1 MRVSRLM
8 IYSSAG
14 FCATAGVVAL
24 SSASAAAPV
33 HHAGLNRV
41 SAVSANKAVS
51 VEIALPL
58 RHQARLARL
67 THQQTVPGSRHYH
80 QWLNPNQFRHRFG
93 ATNSQ
98 LRTLGTKLAASGLS
112 VSASG
117 AQSVRVTGSA
127 AAVNRTFSTRLVN
140 VRSGNGASS
149 LAASRPLVAPRVV
162 RSMGGTVIDLS
173 RTSHAAPDSRRV
185 PTNRAGA
192 FGGYWF
198 TDLKQAYQFPKYGV
212 PAQKGANGAG
222 QTIGIVMS
230 SAPNIHD
237 ANLYFSHEKLA
248 TPTITVKKI
257 DGGSPFDPNSG
268 GSFEVNLDVQQ
279 SGGMAPKAH
288 IIVYDVKELSDQD
301 TFDAYKAVVDDNQ
314 ADVVNSSFGECDKF
328 FTAAY
333 NGGQSFT
340 SILTAEHNLYLQGA
354 AQGITFVASSGDN
367 GGLQCTTK
375 SYAVHGKNGKFIVGG
390 ASPATD
396 PEVTAVGGSNLVT
409 TFKKNSLD
417 SAYVRENADADTE
430 IPNDP
435 FGIGAL
441 VSGGFWGSGS
451 GPSAFFKEP
460 AYQKTFTSN
469 RSGKRE
475 TPDVSLHMG
484 GCPAGISMRCNSEDS
499 FDAEFF
505 GGDLVGVIGTSASAP
520 DFAGAVALY
529 DQVHHSR
536 AGALNP
542 TLYKL
547 GSMQGKGTLGY
558 QVFHRNISG
567 NNGHFSTRYTQTGGQ
582 FGGWDQVLG
591 NGTLIAKNFIF
602 GSDSTPAAGIP
613 QTPTNP

>member
-1 MRVSRLM
+1 
-8 IYSSAG
+8 
-14 FCATAGVVAL
+14 
-24 SSASAAAPV
+24 V
-33 HHAGLNRV
+33 HHAGVNRV
-41 SAVSANKAVS
+41 SAVAASKAVS

-58 RHQARLARL
+58 RHQAKLARL

-93 ATNSQ
+93 ATRGE
-98 LRTLGTKLAASGLS
+98 LRRLGTKFAASGLS
-112 VSASG
+112 VSAAG
-117 AQSVRVTGSA
+117 AQSVRVMGNA
-127 AAVNRTFSTRLVN
+127 AAVNRAFSTRLVN
-140 VRSGNGASS
+140 VRSANGTTS

-173 RTSHAAPDSRRV
+173 RTSHATPDSRRI
-185 PTNRAGA
+185 PTNRLGA
-192 FGGYWF
+192 FGPYWF
-198 TDLKQAYQFPKYGV
+198 TDLKQAYQFPKFGV

-230 SAPNIHD
+230 SAPSIKD

-248 TPTITVKKI
+248 TPTITVKKV
-257 DGGSPFDPNSG
+257 DGGAPFDPNSG

-288 IIVYDVKELSDQD
+288 IIVYNMKDLSNQD
-301 TFDAYKAVVDDNQ
+301 TFDAYKKVVDDNQ
-314 ADVVNSSFGECDKF
+314 ADVVNSSFGECELL
-328 FTAAY
+328 FTAGY
-333 NGGQSFT
+333 NNGQSFT
-340 SILTAEHNLYLQGA
+340 GFLQAQHNLFLQGES
-354 AQGITFVASSGDN
+354 QGITFVASSGDD
-367 GGLQCTTK
+367 GGLQCISK
-375 SYAVHGKNGKFIVGG
+375 SYAVHGKNGTFVVGG
-390 ASPATD
+390 NNPATD
-396 PEVTAVGGSNLVT
+396 PAVTAVGGTNLVT
-409 TFKKNSLD
+409 TFKKGSLN
-417 SAYVRENADADTE
+417 SAYVRENADAD
-430 IPNDP
+430 PQLPQDP
-435 FGIGAL
+435 FGIGKS
-441 VSGGFWGSGS
+441 VTGGFFGSGS

-469 RSGKRE
+469 RSGMRE

-484 GCPAGISMRCNSEDS
+484 GCPVGSMRCGSEDS
-499 FDAEFF
+499 ADAEVF
-505 GGDLVGVIGTSASAP
+505 GGDLVGVVGTSASAP

-536 AGALNP
+536 AGNINP

-567 NNGHFSTRYTQTGGQ
+567 NNGHFSTVFTQTGGR

-602 GSDSTPAAGIP
+602 GSSKTPAAGIP